1 MWSHKNFYS
10 CNDLYK
16 FDHSL
21 FFSYQT
27 LIEMSVLEQINSYF
41 KLFELYIHVITP
53 LSFNKL
59 DYR

>member
-1 MWSHKNFYS
+1 MWSHKNFKLCY
-10 CNDLYK
+10 DLYK
-16 FDHSL
+16 FDHRL
-21 FFSYQT
+21 FFPYQT

-41 KLFELYIHVITP
+41 QLFGLYIHVITP